1 MRRHASL
8 YPNEENGSRFQSAIR
23 RDAEGRSLNGIQL
36 PRGAVDHAE
45 VTGWVCNV
53 ATCIPAPPELDET

>member
-1 MRRHASL
+1 V
-8 YPNEENGSRFQSAIR
+8 YPSEDNGSGFQSAIR
-23 RDAEGRSLNGIQL
+23 RDAERPGLNGIQV

-53 ATCIPAPPELDET
+53 ATYIPAPPELDET